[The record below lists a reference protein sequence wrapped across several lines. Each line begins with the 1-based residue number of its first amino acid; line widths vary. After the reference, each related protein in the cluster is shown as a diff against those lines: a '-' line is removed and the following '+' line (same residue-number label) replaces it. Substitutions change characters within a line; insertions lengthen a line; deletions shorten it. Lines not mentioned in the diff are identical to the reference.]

1 MRDYANSPF
10 GGAVRAAGNE
20 IEAAAKW
27 GIVTTMTTRRR
38 ADIVLLYGL
47 QKYVLRAGTAPGGNL
62 EITL

>member
-1 MRDYANSPF
+1 MMAFAGQMWRGNAMRDYANSPF

-38 ADIVLLYGL
+38 
-47 QKYVLRAGTAPGGNL
+47 
-62 EITL
+62 